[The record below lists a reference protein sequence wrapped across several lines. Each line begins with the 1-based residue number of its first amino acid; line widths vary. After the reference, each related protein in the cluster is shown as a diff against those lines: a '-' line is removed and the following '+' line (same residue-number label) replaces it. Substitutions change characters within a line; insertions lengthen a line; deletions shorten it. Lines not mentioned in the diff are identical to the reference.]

1 MKYFVSGGAGFI
13 GSSIVNTL
21 IKEGNEVIVLD
32 DLSMG
37 NLQNL
42 KQSKNLTFVKGDIR
56 DKEMIKEIFEKNTFS
71 FIFHLAAI
79 ASVADSIDRP
89 LLTHQVNMEAT
100 LNLLELSKQTQKKL
114 KRFVFASS
122 AAVYGDEPSLPRTEN
137 SKIKPLSPYAIDKY
151 SSEQYVLLY
160 NSLYDLPTSAVRFFN
175 VYGPNQN
182 PSSPYSGVLSIITN
196 HFKKLKNHEK
206 NVFTLY
212 GDGSQTRDFVYIDD
226 VIQALKIVSEKEEA
240 QGNVYNVGTGIP
252 SSIND
257 VLDIFKS
264 ETGIAPIIK
273 YENVRKGDIQDSYA
287 EISELKKIGYSPKYD
302 LNRGIST
309 YLSTELNFGD

>member
-1 MKYFVSGGAGFI
+1 MNYLITGGAGFI
-13 GSSIVNTL
+13 GSTLVNEL
-21 IKEGNEVIVLD
+21 EKGDNNVFVVD

-37 NLQNL
+37 KKENLNTS
-42 KQSKNLTFVKGDIR
+42 SKIILFEKDIR
-56 DKEMIKEIFEKNTFS
+56 DLVFLNEIFSENQFDY
-71 FIFHLAAI
+71 IFHLAAI
-79 ASVADSIDRP
+79 ASVADSIERP
-89 LLTHQVNMEAT
+89 IATHQVNLEAT
-100 LNLLELSKQTQKKL
+100 LNLLELTRQTQKNL

-122 AAVYGDEPSLPRTEN
+122 AAVYGDEPSLPKTEK
-137 SKIKPLSPYAIDKY
+137 SMIKPLSPYAIDKY
-151 SSEQYVLLY
+151 SSEQYGLLY

-206 NVFTLY
+206 NVFTIY
-212 GDGSQTRDFVYIDD
+212 GDGSQTRDFVYVDD
-226 VIQALKIVSEKEEA
+226 VVQALKIVSEKEEA

-264 ETGIAPIIK
+264 ETGIEPIIK